1 VLDQTEGENMKERKL
16 KFTGQSTAQMMSL
29 DAELRLMANSWKRFG
44 VNITIDGKNIEQQ
57 VLRYPVSHYKKL
69 GLRQQQAA
77 SNKRQASSNI

>member
-1 VLDQTEGENMKERKL
+1 MKERKL